1 MTNPHDPAS
10 RARGGPE
17 SSAPPPL
24 LDAKDLTVA
33 YGPVVALRN
42 VNVSIAPGEIV
53 AVIGANG
60 AGKSTLLKS
69 LSGML
74 APRAGE
80 IWFNGERIDGKPAYD
95 VVRLQ
100 LAHLPE
106 GRELFRELTV
116 LENLHLGFWTDRK
129 NTALRDER
137 VEEMFGYFPR
147 LRERAKQHAST
158 LSGGEAQMLGVAR
171 ALMCKPRLLLVDE
184 LSLGLAPMVVT
195 QLFDILKQAN
205 VAGMSLL
212 IVEQFV
218 HLALGNS
225 DRAYVLAKGEVVQS
239 GPSAELLA
247 DPDLAASYLGDAEA
261 EAPAEPA
268 PKKRKARATAAT
280 G

>member
-1 MTNPHDPAS
+1 MTT
-10 RARGGPE
+10 
-17 SSAPPPL
+17 PPL
-24 LDAKDLTVA
+24 LEAKDLTVA
-33 YGPVVALRN
+33 YGPVVALRG

-74 APRAGE
+74 APRGGE
-80 IWFNGERIDGKPAYD
+80 IWYAGSRIDGKPAYD
-95 VVRLQ
+95 VVSLG

-106 GRELFRELTV
+106 GRELFREMSV
-116 LENLHLGFWTDRK
+116 LENLHLGFWTGRK
-129 NTALRDER
+129 DTKLRDER
-137 VEEMFGYFPR
+137 VEEMFTYFPR

-205 VAGMSLL
+205 AGGMSLL

-225 DRAYVLAKGEVVQS
+225 DRAYVLAKGEVV
-239 GPSAELLA
+239 AEGRSDDLLA
-247 DPDLAASYLGDAEA
+247 DPDLAASYLGEA
-261 EAPAEPA
+261 EAPPPPA
-268 PKKRKARATAAT
+268 AAPRKRAPRARAAAGSPT
-280 G
+280 D

>member
-1 MTNPHDPAS
+1 MTTS
-10 RARGGPE
+10 
-17 SSAPPPL
+17 PPL
-24 LDAKDLTVA
+24 LEAKNLTVA
-33 YGPVVALRN
+33 YGPVVALRD

-80 IWFNGERIDGKPAYD
+80 IWYAGSRIDGKPAYD
-95 VVRLQ
+95 VITLGV
-100 LAHLPE
+100 AHLPE
-106 GRELFRELTV
+106 GRELFREMSV
-116 LENLHLGFWTDRK
+116 LENLHLGFWTGRK
-129 NTALRDER
+129 DTKLRDER
-137 VEEMFGYFPR
+137 VEEMFTYFPR

-195 QLFDILKQAN
+195 QLFEILKQAN
-205 VAGMSLL
+205 ETGMSLL

-225 DRAYVLAKGEVVQS
+225 DRAYVLAKGEVVAE
-239 GPSAELLA
+239 GRSADLLA
-247 DPDLAASYLGDAEA
+247 DPDLAASYLGEA
-261 EAPAEPA
+261 EAPAPA
-268 PKKRKARATAAT
+268 
-280 G
+280 

>member
-1 MTNPHDPAS
+1 VST
-10 RARGGPE
+10 
-17 SSAPPPL
+17 PPL
-24 LDAKDLTVA
+24 LEAKDLTVA

-74 APRAGE
+74 APRGGE
-80 IWFNGERIDGKPAYD
+80 IWFAGERIDGRPAYD
-95 VVRLQ
+95 VVRLG

-116 LENLHLGFWTDRK
+116 LENLHLGFWTSK
-129 NTALRDER
+129 SQTALRDER
-137 VEEMFGYFPR
+137 VEEMFTYFPR
-147 LRERAKQHAST
+147 LKERAKQHAST

-205 VAGMSLL
+205 AAGMSLL

-225 DRAYVLAKGEVVQS
+225 DRAYVLGKGEVVRS
-239 GPSAELLA
+239 GRSAELLA
-247 DPDLAASYLGDAEA
+247 DPDLAASYLGDSAVEP
-261 EAPAEPA
+261 EGSSAPV
-268 PKKRKARATAAT
+268 PKRARAKAAA
-280 G
+280 GSPPA

>member
-1 MTNPHDPAS
+1 VTT
-10 RARGGPE
+10 
-17 SSAPPPL
+17 PPL
-24 LDAKDLTVA
+24 LEARDLTVA
-33 YGPVVALRN
+33 YGPVVALRG
-42 VNVSIAPGEIV
+42 VNVHIAPGEIV

-74 APRAGE
+74 APRSGSITFAGQQ
-80 IWFNGERIDGKPAYD
+80 IGGKPAYD
-95 VVRLQ
+95 VVRLG

-116 LENLHLGFWTDRK
+116 LENLHLGFWTGRADSK
-129 NTALRDER
+129 LRDER

-147 LRERAKQHAST
+147 LRERAKQHVST

-205 VAGMSLL
+205 ASGMSLL

-239 GPSAELLA
+239 GASADLLA
-247 DPDLAASYLGDAEA
+247 DPDLAASYLGEA
-261 EAPAEPA
+261 AAAQPASAAA
-268 PKKRKARATAAT
+268 PKRRRVRAAA
-280 G
+280 GAPRD

>member
-1 MTNPHDPAS
+1 MTESPA
-10 RARGGPE
+10 
-17 SSAPPPL
+17 L
-24 LDAKDLTVA
+24 LDVSDLTVA

-42 VNVSIAPGEIV
+42 VSVQIAPGEIV

-69 LSGML
+69 VSGML
-74 APRAGE
+74 APRSGSITFAGQQ
-80 IWFNGERIDGKPAYD
+80 IGGKPAYD
-95 VVRLQ
+95 VVRLG

-116 LENLHLGFWTDRK
+116 LENLHLGFWTGRK
-129 NTALRDER
+129 DTHLRDER
-137 VEEMFGYFPR
+137 VEEMFTYFPR

-171 ALMCKPRLLLVDE
+171 ALMAKPRLLLVDE

-195 QLFDILKQAN
+195 QLFEILKQAN
-205 VAGMSLL
+205 EGGMSLL

-239 GPSAELLA
+239 GRSADLLA
-247 DPDLAASYLGDAEA
+247 DPDLAASYLGDA
-261 EAPAEPA
+261 
-268 PKKRKARATAAT
+268 AAASA
-280 G
+280 

>member
-1 MTNPHDPAS
+1 VST
-10 RARGGPE
+10 
-17 SSAPPPL
+17 PPL
-24 LDAKDLTVA
+24 LEATNLTVA

-42 VNVSIAPGEIV
+42 VNVAIAPGEIV

-80 IWFNGERIDGKPAYD
+80 IRFAGERIDGKPAYD
-95 VVRLQ
+95 VVRLG

-106 GRELFRELTV
+106 GRELFRELSV
-116 LENLHLGFWTDRK
+116 LENLHLGFWTGRA
-129 NTALRDER
+129 NTSLRDER
-137 VEEMFGYFPR
+137 VEEMFTYFPR

-195 QLFDILKQAN
+195 QLFEILKQAN
-205 VAGMSLL
+205 ATGMSLL

-225 DRAYVLAKGEVVQS
+225 DRAYVLAKGEVVAE
-239 GPSAELLA
+239 GASAGLLA
-247 DPDLAASYLGDAEA
+247 DPDLAASYLGEAAAEPEPEA
-261 EAPAEPA
+261 APA
-268 PKKRKARATAAT
+268 RKTSRAKAAATAPLA
-280 G
+280 

>member
-1 MTNPHDPAS
+1 MT
-10 RARGGPE
+10 GV
-17 SSAPPPL
+17 PPL
-24 LDAKDLTVA
+24 LEARDLTVA
-33 YGPVVALRN
+33 YGPVVALRG
-42 VNVSIAPGEIV
+42 VDVHIAPGEIV

-74 APRAGE
+74 APRSGE
-80 IWFNGERIDGKPAYD
+80 ITFAGQRIDGKPAFD
-95 VVRLQ
+95 VVRLG

-116 LENLHLGFWTDRK
+116 LENLHLGFWTGRK
-129 NTALRDER
+129 DTALRDER

-195 QLFDILKQAN
+195 QLFDILKRAN
-205 VAGMSLL
+205 ESGMSLL

-239 GPSAELLA
+239 GPSAELLN
-247 DPDLAASYLGDAEA
+247 DPDLAASYLGEA
-261 EAPAEPA
+261 AAEPEPAA
-268 PKKRKARATAAT
+268 PPKRGRARAAASSSRN
-280 G
+280 